1 MVSRARTNGSTRE
14 RLLAAAAA
22 EFAARGFDG
31 AKVDRIAARAR
42 INKAMLYYHFK
53 SKAALYREILRQMF
67 ATIADSV
74 TAVRA
79 QGGPADRQIRA
90 FIEAIARGAETAPHF
105 PAMWLR
111 EIAEGGR
118 HLDDSIVVEMR
129 RVIEALGAILRDGHR
144 AGLFAPVNPFVT
156 QIGIV
161 APLMFFSASAPIRER
176 FSHLVP
182 AHVVAPLRA
191 HVVAH
196 VQATT
201 LAALMAQAPA
211 GGPGSPKPPAGLGSP
226 KPPAGLGSPKPLAKA
241 AARRPAARRQRS

>member
-1 MVSRARTNGSTRE
+1 VVSRRRPNGSTRE
-14 RLLAAAAA
+14 RLLAAAGA

-42 INKAMLYYHFK
+42 INKAMLYYHFT

-67 ATIADSV
+67 GTVANSV
-74 TAVRA
+74 SAVHA
-79 QGGPADRQIRA
+79 EGGPADRQICA
-90 FIEAIARGAETAPHF
+90 FIEAIARAAEASPHF

-129 RVIEALGAILRDGHR
+129 RVIETLGAILRDGHK

-176 FSHLVP
+176 FRHLVP
-182 AHVVAPLRA
+182 AHVVAPLRE
-191 HVVAH
+191 HVIAH

-201 LAALMAQAPA
+201 LAALGAQAPA
-211 GGPGSPKPPAGLGSP
+211 AGLGPPKPPA
-226 KPPAGLGSPKPLAKA
+226 K
-241 AARRPAARRQRS
+241 AARRRAARSQRS

>member
-1 MVSRARTNGSTRE
+1 MVSRSRPNGTSRE

-42 INKAMLYYHFK
+42 INKAMLYYHFQ

-67 ATIADSV
+67 GTVAAAV
-74 TAVRA
+74 TAVHA
-79 QGGPADRQIRA
+79 EGGAPDDQIRR
-90 FIEAIARGAETAPHF
+90 FIEAIARAAEASPHF
-105 PAMWLR
+105 PSMWLR

-118 HLDDSIVVEMR
+118 HLDDAIIVELR
-129 RVIEALGAILRDGHR
+129 RVIETLGAILRAGQR
-144 AGLFAPVNPFVT
+144 AGIFGAVNPFVA

-161 APLMFFSASAPIRER
+161 APLMFFSASGPIRER

-182 AHVVAPLRA
+182 AHAGAPRRE

-196 VQATT
+196 VQAMT
-201 LAALMAQAPA
+201 LAALTSQA
-211 GGPGSPKPPAGLGSP
+211 
-226 KPPAGLGSPKPLAKA
+226 A
-241 AARRPAARRQRS
+241 AARAPRATRRQRS